1 MLGIALAT
9 SLIFVS
15 WALVDTVQL
24 LLERQFVQIQR
35 ADATVVL
42 AASRPASDVATYV
55 NVDGVAAIEPQ
66 LSVPVTLDGGSR
78 RYATALIGLVPGT
91 TMRSLAGS
99 DGHAIPL
106 DPGGVILGT
115 ALRDTLAVGVGDT
128 VSVALETGVINGVGI
143 GGNGTRVADL
153 RVIGF
158 DNEPLGSVAYA
169 SLSTV

>member
-1 MLGIALAT
+1 MLKDGPLVPAT
-9 SLIFVS
+9 
-15 WALVDTVQL
+15 
-24 LLERQFVQIQR
+24 R
-35 ADATVVL
+35 
-42 AASRPASDVATYV
+42 ASRCADSVPGGARPVLGPHSRNRVWNHV
-55 NVDGVAAIEPQ
+55 NVDGVAAIGPQ
-66 LSVPVTLDGGSR
+66 LSVPVTLEIEPR
-78 RYATALIGLVPGT
+78 RYATTLIGLIPET

-99 DGHAIPL
+99 DGRTIPL

-115 ALRDTLAVGVGDT
+115 ALQDTLAVGVGDT
-128 VSVALETGVINGVGI
+128 VSVALETGVSNGVGI